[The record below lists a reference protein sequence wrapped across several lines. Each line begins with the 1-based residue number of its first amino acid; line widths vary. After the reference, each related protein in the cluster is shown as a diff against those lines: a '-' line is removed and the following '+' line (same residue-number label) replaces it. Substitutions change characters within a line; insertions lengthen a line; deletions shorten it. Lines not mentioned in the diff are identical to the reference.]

1 MSRQP
6 DDLELMRGIARRDVG
21 ALRSVFDRFAPLML
35 SVAQKLLVDQHEAE
49 DCVQDVMLELWRNA
63 KGYDA
68 TRGAPQT
75 YVLLLT
81 RSRALDR
88 IRKNKRT
95 VRVVEVH
102 ENLLEGAGADQR
114 LETDEMRALVRKFL
128 RSLPEQHRRA
138 LELSFFHGLSHQ
150 QIADHLNMPL
160 GTVKGHIRNGLI
172 RLRQAL
178 QRRAEGGAP
187 HE

>member
-6 DDLELMRGIARRDVG
+6 DDLELMRRIARREVG
-21 ALRSVFDRFAPLML
+21 ALRTAFDRFSPLML
-35 SVAQKLLVDQHEAE
+35 SVAQKLLVDKHEAE

-63 KGYDA
+63 GSYDA

-88 IRKNKRT
+88 IRKSKRT
-95 VRVVEVH
+95 VRVVEAH
-102 ENLLEGAGADQR
+102 ENLLDGAGADHR
-114 LETDEMRALVRKFL
+114 VETDEMRALVLKFL
-128 RSLPEQHRRA
+128 RSLPEQNRRA
-138 LELSFFHGLSHQ
+138 LELSFFNGLSHQ

-178 QRRAEGGAP
+178 NAHGKEGSR
-187 HE
+187 E